1 MIEEETIASAENVEI
16 SHIHPIRALNAK
28 RHPHMDLGENVK
40 FNLRNGGSSEDENGS
55 GSGAQG
61 AEGGAQ
67 REK

>member
-1 MIEEETIASAENVEI
+1 
-16 SHIHPIRALNAK
+16 
-28 RHPHMDLGENVK
+28 MDLGENVK
-40 FNLRNGGSSEDENGS
+40 LNLRNGGSSEDENGS